1 MKSLSIF
8 LAIFSFACSTLVHAN
23 SFDDGLKAANAKNY
37 KQAIHE
43 FEEVAKEEPE
53 NSAAFYNLGN
63 AYYKN
68 KEFGKA
74 IWAYETSIKLNPKNA
89 EAPVNIELCYREL
102 TNGNSWQPSISGLQ
116 RMIYGIGSTTWAIL
130 SILISCLIGYSV
142 FSLLKHKNTPWKRFH
157 VMALFGE
164 SILFIGFLIAA
175 NSSANY
181 PENNDFGIITTKTS
195 SCYLDETTKSS
206 DFTINE
212 GAKVHILSE
221 KANRVEVEL
230 LEGRKVF
237 ISKKDLRII

>member
-1 MKSLSIF
+1 VGIKTLG
-8 LAIFSFACSTLVHAN
+8 FAS
-23 SFDDGLKAANAKNY
+23 SFDDGLKAANEKKY

-43 FEEVAKEEPE
+43 FEEVTKEEPR

-74 IWAYETSIKLNPKNA
+74 IWAYETSIKLSPKNA

-102 TNGNSWQPSISGLQ
+102 SNGNSWQPSISGIQ
-116 RMIYGIGSTTWAIL
+116 RLIYGVGSTTWAVL
-130 SILISCLIGYSV
+130 SVLLSCLIAYSI

-181 PENNDFGIITTKTS
+181 PENQDFGIITSKTS
-195 SCYLDETTKSS
+195 PCYLNETAKTA
-206 DFTINE
+206 DFVINE
-212 GAKVHILSE
+212 GAKVLILSE
-221 KANRVEVEL
+221 KGNRIEVEL

>member
-1 MKSLSIF
+1 MIRWLF
-8 LAIFSFACSTLVHAN
+8 LLAVVGIKTLGFAS
-23 SFDDGLKAANAKNY
+23 SFDDGLKAANEKNY

-43 FEEVAKEEPE
+43 FEKIVKEQPQ

-63 AYYKN
+63 TYYKN
-68 KEFGKA
+68 NAFGQA
-74 IWAYETSIKLNPKNA
+74 IWAYEVSIKLNPKNT

-116 RMIYGIGSTTWAIL
+116 RLIYGIGSTTWAIL
-130 SILISCLIGYSV
+130 SIIFSCLITYSI
-142 FSLLKHKNTPWKRFH
+142 FSLLKKKNTPWKRFH

-164 SILFIGFLIAA
+164 TTLFIGFLIAA

-181 PENNDFGIITTKTS
+181 PANHDFGIITSKTS
-195 SCYLDETTKSS
+195 PCYLEETAKTA
-206 DFTINE
+206 DFVINE
-212 GAKVHILSE
+212 GAKVLILSE
-221 KANRVEVEL
+221 KGNRIEVEL

>member
-1 MKSLSIF
+1 MKKWLF
-8 LAIFSFACSTLVHAN
+8 LVLFAGIKTLGFAA
-23 SFDDGLKAANAKNY
+23 SFDDGLKAANGKNY
-37 KQAIHE
+37 KKAIHE
-43 FEEVAKEEPE
+43 FEEVTKEEPR

-74 IWAYETSIKLNPKNA
+74 IWAYETSIKLSPKNA

-102 TNGNSWQPSISGLQ
+102 SNGNSWQPSISGVQ
-116 RMIYGIGSTTWAIL
+116 RLIYGIGSTTWAVL
-130 SILISCLIGYSV
+130 SIILSCLIAYSI

-181 PENNDFGIITTKTS
+181 PENQDFGIVTSKTS
-195 SCYLDETTKSS
+195 PCYLNETAKTA
-206 DFTINE
+206 DFLINE
-212 GAKVHILSE
+212 GAKVLILSE
-221 KANRVEVEL
+221 KGNRIEVEL
-230 LEGRKVF
+230 IEGRKVF

>member
-1 MKSLSIF
+1 MIKWLF
-8 LAIFSFACSTLVHAN
+8 LLAVVGIKTLGFAS
-23 SFDDGLKAANAKNY
+23 SFDDGLKAANEKNY

-43 FEEVAKEEPE
+43 FEKVVKEQPQ

-68 KEFGKA
+68 NAFGQA
-74 IWAYETSIKLNPKNA
+74 IWAYEVSIKLNPKNA

-116 RMIYGIGSTTWAIL
+116 RLIYGIGSTTWAIL
-130 SILISCLIGYSV
+130 SILFSCLIACSI
-142 FSLLKHKNTPWKRFH
+142 FSLLKKKNTPWKRFH

-164 SILFIGFLIAA
+164 TTLFIGFLIAA
-175 NSSANY
+175 NSSAKY
-181 PENNDFGIITTKTS
+181 PANHDFGIITSKTS
-195 SCYLDETTKSS
+195 PCYLEETAKTA
-206 DFTINE
+206 DFVINE
-212 GAKVHILSE
+212 GAKVLILSE
-221 KANRVEVEL
+221 KGNRIEVEL